1 MLYPPEITEP
11 CRKDLT
17 VAGFTEL
24 KTPSDV
30 DTAIKNAPGTT
41 LVVVNSVCGCA
52 AGMARP
58 GVKLAVQHEKVP
70 DRIATVFAGVDVEA
84 TQRARSYMPGYPPS
98 SPSIALFKD
107 GQLVYMMERWQIE
120 GRGPQEIAYDLVE
133 AFDQFCRS

>member
-17 VAGFTEL
+17 TAGFTEL
-24 KTPSDV
+24 KTSADV
-30 DTAIKNAPGTT
+30 DMAVSKAPGTT

-70 DRIATVFAGVDVEA
+70 DRIATVFAGVDKEA
-84 TQRARSYMPGYPPS
+84 TDRARTYMPGYPPS

-107 GQLVYMMERWQIE
+107 GKLVYMMERWQIE
-120 GRGPQEIAYDLVE
+120 GRGPQDIAFDLVE
-133 AFDQFCRS
+133 AFDQFC